1 MPLSTVSEAE
11 THRSGGS
18 GPAISRQ
25 LEHGDAQGV
34 RRREPSRA
42 NASSGWCTRSL
53 ATVAVI
59 HVRVSVGGRGTISC
73 MQRAF
78 GMDVPESV
86 TEMCQPQRAAV
97 LVYDAQVGIVA
108 AVRDR
113 ALVLTQIRSVVD
125 AARKAGVPVLYVRH
139 VSVPPSHM
147 GVGALRTAMAW
158 QRVERAE
165 DVRSTFPED
174 ASHTQLVDELQP
186 EAGEPVFHKLGMSA
200 FVGTPLEVVLRDR
213 GVITLILVGA
223 VLEIGIEA
231 TARHAADLGLLPV
244 VVEDACG
251 VVEGEAAQRSLAS
264 LDYSFMSYRATTAQV
279 VEALS
284 GA

>member
-1 MPLSTVSEAE
+1 M
-11 THRSGGS
+11 
-18 GPAISRQ
+18 
-25 LEHGDAQGV
+25 
-34 RRREPSRA
+34 
-42 NASSGWCTRSL
+42 SS
-53 ATVAVI
+53 
-59 HVRVSVGGRGTISC
+59 
-73 MQRAF
+73 MQHAF

-86 TEMCQPQRAAV
+86 AEMCQPPRAAV

-231 TARHAADLGLLPV
+231 TARHAADLGFLPV

-251 VVEGEAAQRSLAS
+251 VVDGEAAQRSLAS